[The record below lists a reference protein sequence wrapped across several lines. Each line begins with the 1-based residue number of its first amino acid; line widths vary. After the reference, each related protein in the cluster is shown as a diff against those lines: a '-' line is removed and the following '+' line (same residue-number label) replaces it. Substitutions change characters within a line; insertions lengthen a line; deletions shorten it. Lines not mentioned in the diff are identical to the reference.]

1 MASWGVFTIGSF
13 SLNEV
18 FNNTDIPVI
27 FLNSLISCQ
36 KKVILSI
43 SSIVKFLKFK
53 HALMAFIGK
62 ADECL
67 TLSNRSSS
75 TWKITL
81 PSSIKQLDES
91 WEYAVSPK
99 I

>member
-1 MASWGVFTIGSF
+1 MPKKSNFIYI
-13 SLNEV
+13 
-18 FNNTDIPVI
+18 FN
-27 FLNSLISCQ
+27 CQ
-36 KKVILSI
+36 I
-43 SSIVKFLKFK
+43 LKFK
-53 HALMAFIGK
+53 HALIVFIGK

-67 TLSNRSSS
+67 TLSNRSLS

-81 PSSIKQLDES
+81 PSSIKQLGES